1 MEFPAKFQKASPA
14 EKLCIV
20 ELGLQC
26 WNIAEKEAFNF
37 SCLDETILRVQ
48 KDAQTKIEN
57 LQFQLEMQESMIRK
71 QLQEE
76 KRIAIREATLEE
88 RQKAQEVANEIRQKA
103 QEQIV
108 EIRQKAQEQVVEIR
122 QKGQEQALDIRV
134 EAAALKAK
142 IEVLQIESE
151 KKDALLST
159 KNQNQNQS
167 SQALGKIGEKE
178 VEKLLQEF
186 VNGEITNVTTESH
199 GSDFRISISN
209 GAGDSIFLLD
219 SKNFKTPIPKKDRE
233 KLVRDIDEDSTVS
246 GGILVSLNSIISTKN
261 HFEIDKTEKKKPLI
275 FICLKDMDFQESGRC
290 LASAFRILTA
300 ISTTHD
306 EEEKDD
312 LLKKIQ
318 NQVRELNLRIREITN
333 IITAQN
339 KQIDTLVSLKENLKK
354 NLFMLQDENEEQIE
368 ILQKPKKRRSNKV
381 RQVTE
386 EIHQ

>member
-1 MEFPAKFQKASPA
+1 MEFPPKFQTASPA
-14 EKLCIV
+14 DKLCIV

-26 WNIAEKEAFNF
+26 WTIAEKEAFNF

-48 KDAQTKIEN
+48 KDAQTRIEN
-57 LQFQLEMQESMIRK
+57 LQLQLEMQESMIRK

-88 RQKAQEVANEIRQKA
+88 KQKAQEQANEIRQKV

-108 EIRQKAQEQVVEIR
+108 EIRQKA
-122 QKGQEQALDIRV
+122 QEQALDIRV

-142 IEVLQIESE
+142 IEILLIESE
-151 KKDALLST
+151 KKDILLSN
-159 KNQNQNQS
+159 KSQIIQPQS
-167 SQALGKIGEKE
+167 SQALGKIGENE

-186 VNGEITNVTTESH
+186 VNGDITNVASESH

-209 GAGDSIFLLD
+209 GAGNSIFLLD

-261 HFEIDKTEKKKPLI
+261 HFEIDKTEKKKPIL
-275 FICLKDMDFQESGRC
+275 FICLKDIDFQESGRC
-290 LASAFRILTA
+290 LAAAFRILTA

-354 NLFMLQDENEEQIE
+354 NLFMLQEDGEEVDIP
-368 ILQKPKKRRSNKV
+368 QKLKKQRKSNKV
-381 RQVTE
+381 RQVSE

>member
-1 MEFPAKFQKASPA
+1 MEFPPKFQTASPA
-14 EKLCIV
+14 DKLCIV

-26 WNIAEKEAFNF
+26 WTIAEKEAFNF

-48 KDAQTKIEN
+48 KDAQTRIEN
-57 LQFQLEMQESMIRK
+57 LQLQLEMQESMIRK

-88 RQKAQEVANEIRQKA
+88 RQKAQEQAVEIRQKA
-103 QEQIV
+103 QEQI
-108 EIRQKAQEQVVEIR
+108 IEIR

-134 EAAALKAK
+134 EAAALKSK
-142 IEVLQIESE
+142 IEILQIESE
-151 KKDALLST
+151 KKDILLST
-159 KNQNQNQS
+159 KSQNQITQS

-186 VNGEITNVTTESH
+186 VNGDITNVATESH

-209 GAGDSIFLLD
+209 GAGNSIFLLD

-261 HFEIDKTEKKKPLI
+261 HFEIDKTEKKKPLL

-290 LASAFRILTA
+290 LAAAFRILTA

-354 NLFMLQDENEEQIE
+354 NLFMLQEDGEEVDIP
-368 ILQKPKKRRSNKV
+368 QKPKKRRSNKV
-381 RQVTE
+381 RQVSE

>member
-1 MEFPAKFQKASPA
+1 MEFPPKFQTASPA
-14 EKLCIV
+14 DKLCIV

-26 WNIAEKEAFNF
+26 WTIAEKEAFNF

-57 LQFQLEMQESMIRK
+57 LQLQLEMQESMIRK

-88 RQKAQEVANEIRQKA
+88 RQKAQE
-103 QEQIV
+103 QIV
-108 EIRQKAQEQVVEIR
+108 EIRQKVQEQV
-122 QKGQEQALDIRV
+122 LDIRV

-151 KKDALLST
+151 KKDILLST
-159 KNQNQNQS
+159 KNQSQPNQS

-186 VNGEITNVTTESH
+186 VNGDITNVATESH
-199 GSDFRISISN
+199 GSDFRISIGN
-209 GAGDSIFLLD
+209 TAGNSIFLLD

-261 HFEIDKTEKKKPLI
+261 HFEIDKTEKKKPLL

-290 LASAFRILTA
+290 LAAAFRILTA

-354 NLFMLQDENEEQIE
+354 NLFTLQDSEEID

-381 RQVTE
+381 HQVSE
-386 EIHQ
+386 EIHH

>member
-1 MEFPAKFQKASPA
+1 MEFPPKFQRASPA
-14 EKLCIV
+14 DKLCIV

-26 WNIAEKEAFNF
+26 WTIAEKEAFNF

-48 KDAQTKIEN
+48 KDAQTRIEN
-57 LQFQLEMQESMIRK
+57 LQLQLEMQESMIRK

-76 KRIAIREATLEE
+76 KRMAIREATLEE
-88 RQKAQEVANEIRQKA
+88 RQKAQEQINDIKQKA
-103 QEQIV
+103 QEQS
-108 EIRQKAQEQVVEIR
+108 
-122 QKGQEQALDIRV
+122 LDIRV
-134 EAAALKAK
+134 EAGALKAK

-151 KKDALLST
+151 KKDILLST
-159 KNQNQNQS
+159 KAQSQVIQPQS
-167 SQALGKIGEKE
+167 SQALGKIGEME

-186 VNGEITNVTTESH
+186 VNGDITNVATESH

-209 GAGDSIFLLD
+209 GAGNSIFLLD

-261 HFEIDKTEKKKPLI
+261 HFEIDKTEKKKPIL

-290 LASAFRILTA
+290 LAAALRILTA

-354 NLFMLQDENEEQIE
+354 NLFMLQDEGEDVDIP
-368 ILQKPKKRRSNKV
+368 QKPKKQRKSNKV
-381 RQVTE
+381 HQISA

>member
-1 MEFPAKFQKASPA
+1 MEFPPKFQTASPA
-14 EKLCIV
+14 DKLCIV

-26 WNIAEKEAFNF
+26 WTIAEKEAFNF

-48 KDAQTKIEN
+48 KDAQTRIEN
-57 LQFQLEMQESMIRK
+57 LQLQLEMQESMIRK

-88 RQKAQEVANEIRQKA
+88 RQKAQEQANEIRQKA

-108 EIRQKAQEQVVEIR
+108 EIRQKVQEQV
-122 QKGQEQALDIRV
+122 LDIRV

-151 KKDALLST
+151 KKDVLLSA
-159 KNQNQNQS
+159 KNQNQPNQS

-186 VNGEITNVTTESH
+186 VNGDITNVASESH
-199 GSDFRISISN
+199 GSDFRISIGNS
-209 GAGDSIFLLD
+209 AGNSIFLLD

-261 HFEIDKTEKKKPLI
+261 HFEIDKTEKKKPLL
-275 FICLKDMDFQESGRC
+275 FICLKDMDFLESGRC
-290 LASAFRILTA
+290 LAAAFRILTA

-318 NQVRELNLRIREITN
+318 NQVRELNLRIREVTN

-354 NLFMLQDENEEQIE
+354 NLFILQDSEEVDIP
-368 ILQKPKKRRSNKV
+368 QKPKKRRSNKV
-381 RQVTE
+381 HQVSE
-386 EIHQ
+386 EIHH

>member
-1 MEFPAKFQKASPA
+1 MEFPPKFQTASPA
-14 EKLCIV
+14 DKLCIV

-26 WNIAEKEAFNF
+26 WTIAEKEAFNF

-48 KDAQTKIEN
+48 KDAQTRIEN
-57 LQFQLEMQESMIRK
+57 LQLQLEMQESMIRK

-88 RQKAQEVANEIRQKA
+88 KQKAQEQANEIRQKV

-108 EIRQKAQEQVVEIR
+108 EIRQKA
-122 QKGQEQALDIRV
+122 QEQALDIRV

-142 IEVLQIESE
+142 IEILLIESE
-151 KKDALLST
+151 KKDILLSN
-159 KNQNQNQS
+159 KSQIIQPQS
-167 SQALGKIGEKE
+167 SQALGKIGENE

-186 VNGEITNVTTESH
+186 VNGDITNVASESH
-199 GSDFRISISN
+199 GSDFRVSISN
-209 GAGDSIFLLD
+209 GAGNSIFLLD

-261 HFEIDKTEKKKPLI
+261 HFEIDKTEKKKPLL

-290 LASAFRILTA
+290 LAAAFRILTA

-333 IITAQN
+333 IITTQN
-339 KQIDTLVSLKENLKK
+339 KQIDSLVSLKENLKK
-354 NLFMLQDENEEQIE
+354 NLFMLQEDGEEVDIP
-368 ILQKPKKRRSNKV
+368 QKLKKQRKSNKV
-381 RQVTE
+381 RQVSE

>member
-1 MEFPAKFQKASPA
+1 MEFPPKFQTASPA
-14 EKLCIV
+14 DKLCIV

-26 WNIAEKEAFNF
+26 WTIAEKEAFNF

-48 KDAQTKIEN
+48 KDAQTRIEN
-57 LQFQLEMQESMIRK
+57 LQLQLEMQESMIRK

-88 RQKAQEVANEIRQKA
+88 KQKAQEQANEIRQKV

-108 EIRQKAQEQVVEIR
+108 EIRQKA
-122 QKGQEQALDIRV
+122 QEQALDIRV

-142 IEVLQIESE
+142 IEILLIESE
-151 KKDALLST
+151 KKDILLSN
-159 KNQNQNQS
+159 KSQIIQPQS
-167 SQALGKIGEKE
+167 SQALGKIGENE

-186 VNGEITNVTTESH
+186 VNGDITNVASESH
-199 GSDFRISISN
+199 GSDFRVSISN
-209 GAGDSIFLLD
+209 GAGNSIFLLD

-261 HFEIDKTEKKKPLI
+261 HFEIDKTEKKKPIL
-275 FICLKDMDFQESGRC
+275 FICLKDIDFQESGRC
-290 LASAFRILTA
+290 LAAAFRILTA

-354 NLFMLQDENEEQIE
+354 NLFMLQEDGEEVDIP
-368 ILQKPKKRRSNKV
+368 QKLKKQRKSNKV
-381 RQVTE
+381 RQVSE

>member
-1 MEFPAKFQKASPA
+1 MEFPPKFLTASPA
-14 EKLCIV
+14 DKLCIV

-26 WNIAEKEAFNF
+26 WGIAEKEASNF

-48 KDAQTKIEN
+48 KEAQTRIDN
-57 LQFQLEMQESMIRK
+57 LQLQLEMQESMIRK

-76 KRIAIREATLEE
+76 KKAAVREATLEE
-88 RQKAQEVANEIRQKA
+88 RQKGQEQLLEIRQKA
-103 QEQIV
+103 QEQ
-108 EIRQKAQEQVVEIR
+108 
-122 QKGQEQALDIRV
+122 ALEIRV

-142 IEVLQIESE
+142 IEILKEESE
-151 KKDALLST
+151 KKDILLTT
-159 KNQNQNQS
+159 KNQSQPIQTQS

-178 VEKLLQEF
+178 VEKILQEF
-186 VNGEITNVTTESH
+186 VHGDITNVATESH
-199 GSDFRISISN
+199 GSDFRISIPN
-209 GAGDSIFLLD
+209 GAGNSIFLLD
-219 SKNFKTPIPKKDRE
+219 SKNFKTPVPKKDRE

-261 HFEIDKTEKKKPLI
+261 HFEIDKTEKKKPLL

-290 LASAFRILTA
+290 LAAAFRILTA

-318 NQVRELNLRIREITN
+318 NQVRELNLRLREITN

-339 KQIDTLVSLKENLKK
+339 KQIDSLVCVKENLRK
-354 NLFMLQDENEEQIE
+354 NLFMLQDEGEEID
-368 ILQKPKKRRSNKV
+368 IPQKPRKQRKSNKV
-381 RQVTE
+381 RQE
-386 EIHQ
+386 SEAIHL

>member
-1 MEFPAKFQKASPA
+1 MEFPPKFLTASPA
-14 EKLCIV
+14 DKLCIV

-26 WNIAEKEAFNF
+26 WKIAEKEASNF

-48 KDAQTKIEN
+48 QESQIRIDN
-57 LQFQLEMQESMIRK
+57 LQRHLELQESMIRK

-76 KRIAIREATLEE
+76 KKAAIREATLEE
-88 RQKAQEVANEIRQKA
+88 RQKGQEQGLEIRQKA

-108 EIRQKAQEQVVEIR
+108 EIR
-122 QKGQEQALDIRV
+122 L
-134 EAAALKAK
+134 EAASLKAK
-142 IEVLQIESE
+142 IEVLQLESE
-151 KKDALLST
+151 KKDVLLST
-159 KNQNQNQS
+159 KSQTIQPQS
-167 SQALGKIGEKE
+167 SQALGKIGEME

-186 VNGEITNVTTESH
+186 VNGDITNVATESH
-199 GSDFRISISN
+199 GSDFRISIPN
-209 GAGDSIFLLD
+209 GAGNSIFLLD

-261 HFEIDKTEKKKPLI
+261 HFEIDKTEKKKPII

-290 LASAFRILTA
+290 LAAAFRILTA

-354 NLFMLQDENEEQIE
+354 NLFMLQEDGEEVDIP
-368 ILQKPKKRRSNKV
+368 QKPKKRRSNKV
-381 RQVTE
+381 RQVSE

>member
-1 MEFPAKFQKASPA
+1 MEFPPKFLAASPA

-20 ELGLQC
+20 EMGLQC
-26 WNIAEKEAFNF
+26 WTIAEKEAFNF

-48 KDAQTKIEN
+48 KEAQTRIEN
-57 LQFQLEMQESMIRK
+57 LQLQLEMQESMIRK

-88 RQKAQEVANEIRQKA
+88 RQKAQEQAVEIRQKA

-108 EIRQKAQEQVVEIR
+108 EIRQK
-122 QKGQEQALDIRV
+122 GQEQALEIRL
-134 EAAALKAK
+134 EAVALKAK
-142 IEVLQIESE
+142 IEVLLIESE
-151 KKDALLST
+151 KKDILLST
-159 KNQNQNQS
+159 KNQSQPNQS

-186 VNGEITNVTTESH
+186 VNGDITNVATESH
-199 GSDFRISISN
+199 GSDFRISIGN
-209 GAGDSIFLLD
+209 TAGNSIFLLD

-261 HFEIDKTEKKKPLI
+261 HFEIDKTEKKKPLL

-290 LASAFRILTA
+290 LAAAFRILTA

-354 NLFMLQDENEEQIE
+354 NLFTLQDSEEID

-381 RQVTE
+381 HQVSE
-386 EIHQ
+386 EIHH

>member
-1 MEFPAKFQKASPA
+1 MEFPPKFLTASPA
-14 EKLCIV
+14 DKLCIV

-26 WNIAEKEAFNF
+26 WKIAEKEASNF

-48 KDAQTKIEN
+48 QESQIRIDN
-57 LQFQLEMQESMIRK
+57 LQRHLELQESMIRK

-76 KRIAIREATLEE
+76 KKAAIREATLEE
-88 RQKAQEVANEIRQKA
+88 RQKGQEQGLEIRQKA

-108 EIRQKAQEQVVEIR
+108 EIR
-122 QKGQEQALDIRV
+122 L
-134 EAAALKAK
+134 EAASLKAK
-142 IEVLQIESE
+142 IEVLQLESE
-151 KKDALLST
+151 KKDVLLST
-159 KNQNQNQS
+159 KSQTIQPQS
-167 SQALGKIGEKE
+167 SQALGKIGEME

-186 VNGEITNVTTESH
+186 VNGDITNVATESH
-199 GSDFRISISN
+199 GSDFRISIPN
-209 GAGDSIFLLD
+209 GAGNSIFLLD

-261 HFEIDKTEKKKPLI
+261 HFEIDKTEKKKPII

-290 LASAFRILTA
+290 LAAALRILTA

-339 KQIDTLVSLKENLKK
+339 KQIDTLVSLKDNLKK
-354 NLFMLQDENEEQIE
+354 NLFMLQDEGEEVDIP
-368 ILQKPKKRRSNKV
+368 QKPKKQRKSNKV
-381 RQVTE
+381 HQKSE